1 MYKNNI
7 FLDKVQNHL
16 EIYATKINL
25 VLIFGAAPSST
36 QLLYSAFSRVW
47 SDRICFS
54 FFVFCYFVIKII
66 LSLFYKE
73 KKKIYFGLY
82 CLFFINLWPITST
95 GNFFNNWISILI
107 YIPISFYILNLDK
120 DKKDNV

>member
-7 FLDKVQNHL
+7 FFGQGPKSFRNLCHEDKFG
-16 EIYATKINL
+16 IN
-25 VLIFGAAPSST
+25 IWSCSSHPHNYYI
-36 QLLYSAFSRVW
+36 QLLAEFGLIGFV
-47 SDRICFS
+47 FP

-73 KKKIYFGLY
+73 KNKIYFGLY
-82 CLFFINLWPITST
+82 CFFINLWPITST